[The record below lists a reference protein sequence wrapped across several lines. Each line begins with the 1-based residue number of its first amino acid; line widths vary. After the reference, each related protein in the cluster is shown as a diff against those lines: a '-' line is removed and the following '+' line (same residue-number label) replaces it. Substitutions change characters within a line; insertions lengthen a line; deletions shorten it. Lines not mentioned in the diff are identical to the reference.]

1 MRLKSQD
8 LFQKITDRTH
18 SFVESVLSVEGV
30 KAVRINPLT
39 RNVVIIYDWDKITD
53 RDLLREIAGKNGREK
68 RIRPNFARLFGYRI
82 LKRRQLNFFR
92 YDSFISAWEI
102 EHDLPGRLRI
112 KHPFLWQRK
121 TYCQKVHKTLYG
133 TAGVKKFKVST
144 ITSSVLINYDDEKI
158 APNSIIWALEQS
170 LASAAFK
177 KAEVH
182 QEDLPALPLSTFS
195 LGASA
200 LGAFYF
206 PWMIPLNIGL
216 ILYTAAPIFKK
227 AWLDIKKHRKLKV
240 DVLDTTVIIFCLGM
254 NQYVAAAFMVWIL
267 DAADML
273 LDKTANESKKLLG
286 QIFGKQARFAYLLR
300 GKEEEQVSLE
310 QLVPGDTI
318 VVHTGEHIPID
329 GEVKD
334 GEAMVDQHS
343 LTGES
348 APVEKRP
355 GDKVYA
361 ATVVLGGKIYVT
373 VTTTTENT
381 EAAKIVRILGESASY
396 KTKLH
401 SAGERL
407 ADKMVIPTL
416 SLGGLGY
423 TLAGPSAS
431 LAIINADYG
440 TGIRVAAPMAVLSSL
455 ARAAKE
461 GIIVKNGA
469 ALEELLKVNSFVF
482 DKTGT
487 LTHEVPEVSEIICC
501 SGRFDPEQVLAYAA
515 AAEQRFSHPIARAV
529 IQRAQELKLRLPKR
543 DESKYHVGFGIEVML
558 NKNLVKV
565 GSIRYMGRERIRIP
579 LDIQKRLKGIN
590 QSGSSAILV
599 AVNNSLAGAITLRSS
614 HRPEAYDVIQRL
626 RKRGIEDI
634 VLLSGD
640 HQGPTKDIAQRL
652 GIERYYAG
660 VLPQEK
666 AKYVELL
673 QREGKKVGMAG
684 DGINDSVALSRAD
697 VSVSLMGA
705 SDIATDVADI
715 VFMED
720 SLEKFDTL
728 FTIAHGLKS
737 NVERSFGLIVVPNTI
752 CITGAMLGLVGLPIS
767 LILNNFFNFAAT
779 MNGMLPLYSAI
790 EYDNNGDQEWG
801 I

>member
-1 MRLKSQD
+1 
-8 LFQKITDRTH
+8 
-18 SFVESVLSVEGV
+18 
-30 KAVRINPLT
+30 VRINPRT
-39 RNVVIIYDWDKITD
+39 RNAVIIYDWDKIKD
-53 RDLLREIAGKNGREK
+53 HYLLRELAGKNGKEK
-68 RIRPNFARLFGYRI
+68 RRIRPKFARLFGYRK

-92 YDSFISAWEI
+92 YDSFISAWKI
-102 EHDLPGRLRI
+102 ERDIPGRLRV
-112 KHPFLWQRK
+112 KHPLLSQRK
-121 TYCQKVHKTLYG
+121 AYCNKVHKTLYG
-133 TAGVKKFKVST
+133 TPGVKKFKVSH

-158 APNSIIWALEQS
+158 TRDSIIWVLEQS
-170 LASAAFK
+170 LESVSFK
-177 KAEVH
+177 KADVQ
-182 QEDLPALPLSTFS
+182 QENLPALPLSTLS

-200 LGAFYF
+200 AGSFFF

-227 AWLDIKKHRKLKV
+227 AWRDVKKHKKLKV
-240 DVLDTTVIIFCLGM
+240 DVLDTTVILFCLGM
-254 NQYVAAAFMVWIL
+254 NQVVAAAFMVWIL
-267 DAADML
+267 DVADKL
-273 LDKTANESKKLLG
+273 LDKTSDESKKLIG
-286 QIFGKQARFAYLLR
+286 QLLGKQARFAYLVK
-300 GKEEEQVSLE
+300 GKKEEQVPLE

-329 GEVKD
+329 GEVKY

-348 APVEKRP
+348 APVEKMP

-361 ATVVLGGKIYVT
+361 STVILGGKVYVK
-373 VTTTTENT
+373 VTTTSENT
-381 EAAKIVRILGESASY
+381 ESAKILRILDESARY
-396 KTKLH
+396 KTRLH

-407 ADKMVIPTL
+407 ADKMVLPTL

-423 TLAGPSAS
+423 ATAGPSAA

-469 ALEELLKVNSFVF
+469 ALEELLKINSFLF

-487 LTHEVPEVSEIICC
+487 LTHEVPEVSEIVCC
-501 SGRFDPEQVLAYAA
+501 SGRFDPEQLLAYTA
-515 AAEQRFSHPIARAV
+515 AAEQRFSHPIAKAV
-529 IQRAQELKLRLPKR
+529 TKRAQELKLRLPKR

-558 NKNLVKV
+558 NENLVKV
-565 GSIRYMGRERIRIP
+565 GSIRYMERERISIP
-579 LDIQKRLKGIN
+579 REIQKRLKEIN
-590 QSGSSAILV
+590 RGGSSAILV
-599 AVNNSLAGAITLRSS
+599 AINNSLAGAIKLKSS
-614 HRPEAYDVIQRL
+614 HRPEAYDVIQGL
-626 RKRGIEDI
+626 KKRGIEDI
-634 VLLSGD
+634 ILISGD
-640 HQGPTKDIAQRL
+640 HEGPTRDIAQRL
-652 GIERYYAG
+652 GIEQYYSE

-666 AKYVELL
+666 ANYVKVL
-673 QREGKKVGMAG
+673 QREGKKVAMVG

-697 VSVSLMGA
+697 VSISMMGA
-705 SDIATDVADI
+705 TDIATDVADI

-737 NVERSFGLIVVPNTI
+737 NIQRSFGLIVVPNTI
-752 CITGAMLGLVGLPIS
+752 CIAGAMLGLVGLPTS

-790 EYDNNGDQEWG
+790 EYDTNDNQGMG
-801 I
+801 T